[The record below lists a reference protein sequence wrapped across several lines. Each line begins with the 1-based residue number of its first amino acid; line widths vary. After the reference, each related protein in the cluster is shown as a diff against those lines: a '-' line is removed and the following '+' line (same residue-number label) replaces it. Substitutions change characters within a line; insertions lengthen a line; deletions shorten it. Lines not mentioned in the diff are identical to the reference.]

1 MRGMNIS
8 NLDNEVFTPP
18 SKRHDGHTEALE
30 EKVDAL
36 EVEIKLLKK
45 QLKNKHKL
53 PTDMVTKEKYDDAL
67 RQLKEYWDSE
77 IPF

>member
-1 MRGMNIS
+1 MKGMNIS

-45 QLKNKHKL
+45 QIKKKNKL
-53 PTDMVTKEKYDDAL
+53 PTDMVTKEKYDDVL
-67 RQLKEYWDSE
+67 RQLKEYWDAE

>member
-1 MRGMNIS
+1 MNIS

-36 EVEIKLLKK
+36 EVEIKTLKK
-45 QLKNKHKL
+45 QLKKKNKL
-53 PTDMVTKEKYDDAL
+53 PEDMVAKEKYDDVL
-67 RQLKEYWDSE
+67 RQLKEYWDAE

>member
-1 MRGMNIS
+1 MNIS
-8 NLDNEVFTPP
+8 NLDDEVFTPP

-36 EVEIKLLKK
+36 EAEIKLLKK
-45 QLKNKHKL
+45 QLKKKNTL
-53 PTDMVTKEKYDDAL
+53 PKGMVTQEKYDDAL